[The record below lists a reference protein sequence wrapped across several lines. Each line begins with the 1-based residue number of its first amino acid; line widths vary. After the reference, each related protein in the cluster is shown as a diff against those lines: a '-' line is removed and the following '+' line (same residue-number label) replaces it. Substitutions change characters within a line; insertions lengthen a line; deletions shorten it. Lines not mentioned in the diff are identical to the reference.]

1 MYFLMQRSDL
11 HWGPLL
17 HSNPKMSVANAEKF
31 NYCLLWSSWANIWV
45 TSAPF
50 LLGLLTNVTTQELY
64 PDKELNKEQRT
75 CFQTNPRV
83 TGELPPAHPS
93 SKSAAAANH
102 HTLFLPATATSTNN
116 FWCSNWGRDPH
127 FSPVT
132 RGRADTLYANSKIT
146 CEQTPWSGW
155 RAGPWR
161 PRKEPLFSRRNIR
174 KLWLSRT
181 KSLSQYRNTSSFVFP
196 LGQSK
201 SISQATYSPWSL

>member
-1 MYFLMQRSDL
+1 MQRSDL

-64 PDKELNKEQRT
+64 PDKELNKEQRP

-93 SKSAAAANH
+93 SRSAAAASH

-132 RGRADTLYANSKIT
+132 RGRADTLYANSKVT
-146 CEQTPWSGW
+146 CEQTPWSVSQLGEVQGLGDQE
-155 RAGPWR
+155 RTHYSAGETSGNYDSPAQNPSDR
-161 PRKEPLFSRRNIR
+161 TEMHLHLF
-174 KLWLSRT
+174 
-181 KSLSQYRNTSSFVFP
+181 FP
-196 LGQSK
+196 
-201 SISQATYSPWSL
+201 